1 MTQMG
6 LLEKLFPRPR
16 RPTGGEEGYF
26 RTLTGYSPAFTS
38 WGGELYESALVR
50 AAIDARA
57 RHISK
62 LSVHIEGSAKP
73 TLQTR
78 LRQAP
83 NAFMTWGQFLYR
95 LSTILDMQNT
105 AFIVPVL
112 DDYGRMTGMFPIL
125 PSRCEV
131 VQAQGEPWLR
141 YTFSGGQRAALPMAE
156 VGILTKYQYKD
167 DLFGENNNALGDT
180 MELIHMQSQGIRE
193 AVKNSNTFRFMAR
206 VNNFSKP
213 EDLAKERAR
222 FSDKNLSGE
231 GGGLLLFPNT
241 YTDIKQITSTPY
253 VVDAKQQETINT
265 NVFNYFGVNLKI
277 IQNIA
282 TGDEWASFYEGCVE
296 WFGIQFSDVAT
307 KMSFTEQ
314 ERGRKN
320 RIYATANRLQ
330 YMSNQDKL
338 RVSRDMADRGLM
350 MIDEIREI
358 WNLPPLPD
366 GLGRYFT
373 LRGEYYLL
381 GEDGSVKKKGEE
393 PRREEQS
400 ASQDGTR
407 IPDARDEHA
416 GEG

>member
-1 MTQMG
+1 MRGEKMG
-6 LLEKLFPRPR
+6 LLEKLFPRQR
-16 RPTGGEEGYF
+16 RPTEKDEGFF
-26 RTLTGYSPAFTS
+26 RTLTAYTPAFTS
-38 WGGELYESALVR
+38 WSGELYESELVR

-62 LSVHIEGSAKP
+62 LSIHVEGSAKP

-83 NAFMTWGQFLYR
+83 NEFMTWGQFLYR

-105 AFIVPVL
+105 AFIVPVS
-112 DDYGRMTGMFPIL
+112 DDYGRMTGMYPIL

-131 VQAQGEPWLR
+131 VQLEGEPWLR

-156 VGILTKYQYKD
+156 VGIMTKFQYED
-167 DLFGENNNALGDT
+167 DLFGEANTALGNT
-180 MELIHMQSQGIRE
+180 MEMIHMQSQGIAE
-193 AVKNSNTFRFMAR
+193 AVKNSNTFRFMAQ
-206 VNNFSKP
+206 VNNFMSP
-213 EDLAKERAR
+213 EDLKKERAR
-222 FSDKNLSGE
+222 FNSKNMSND

-241 YTDIKQITSTPY
+241 YTNIKQITSTPY

-277 IQNIA
+277 LQNIA

-296 WFGIQFSDVAT
+296 WFGIQFSEVAT
-307 KMSFTEQ
+307 KMAFTEL
-314 ERGRKN
+314 ERAHKSK
-320 RIYATANRLQ
+320 IYATANRLQ

-338 RVSRDMADRGLM
+338 NVSRDMADRGLM

-381 GEDGSVKKKGEE
+381 GEDGSIKKKGDETKKE
-393 PRREEQS
+393 
-400 ASQDGTR
+400 SQDAEENGT
-407 IPDARDEHA
+407 
-416 GEG
+416 

>member
-1 MTQMG
+1 MTSLG
-6 LLEKLFPRPR
+6 LLEKIFPRQR
-16 RPTGGEEGYF
+16 RPTQRDEGYF
-26 RTLTGYSPAFTS
+26 RTLTAYTPSFTS

-73 TLQTR
+73 SLQTR

-112 DDYGRMTGMFPIL
+112 DEYGRMEGIFPIL

-141 YTFSGGQRAALPMAE
+141 YTFSGGQRAAMPMAE
-156 VGILTKYQYKD
+156 VGIMTKYQYRD
-167 DLFGENNNALGDT
+167 DLFGEKNDALRDT
-180 MELIHMQSQGIRE
+180 MELIHMQSQGITE
-193 AVKNSNTFRFMAR
+193 AVKNSNTFRFMAK
-206 VNNFSKP
+206 VNNFTKT
-213 EDLAKERAR
+213 EDLAKERKR
-222 FSDKNLSGE
+222 FNKENLSAG

-241 YTDIKQITSTPY
+241 YTDIKQVTSTPY
-253 VVDAKQQETINT
+253 VVDAKQQEAINE

-296 WFGIQFSDVAT
+296 WFGIQFSEVAT
-307 KMSFTEQ
+307 KMCFTDQ
-314 ERGRKN
+314 ERARKN

-338 RVSRDMADRGLM
+338 NVSRDMADRGLM

-373 LRGEYYLL
+373 LRGEYYLI

-393 PRREEQS
+393 TKKEDQGANE
-400 ASQDGTR
+400 DGTR
-407 IPDARDEHA
+407 V
-416 GEG
+416 